1 MPTDTSA
8 GSFLSKQAAADIIT
22 KSGPIAGNLASV
34 PAAEQR

>member
-22 KSGPIAGNLASV
+22 KSGPIYVDTSRDVGDV
-34 PAAEQR
+34 